1 MCWTELST
9 QWVSSSHAM
18 SLAVG
23 RTTDYGMTHLTTDG
37 TVEGPR
43 ESGDGG
49 LVLRRCIFATSWST
63 WLCVH
68 KKEHVI
74 FFMHLQLTC
83 SD

>member
-18 SLAVG
+18 SLSMG
-23 RTTDYGMTHLTTDG
+23 RMTDSGMTHLTADG

-49 LVLRRCIFATSWST
+49 LVLHRCIFAAS
-63 WLCVH
+63 
-68 KKEHVI
+68 
-74 FFMHLQLTC
+74 
-83 SD
+83 